1 MDYAGPYLGRQ
12 FLVVVNAHSKWCEVF
27 PMHST
32 TSAVTV
38 ETLRALF
45 AQFGLPEV
53 LVSDNRPNFV
63 SAVKIFKDRNTPS
76 RIVVGRCLWSSL
88 DLLKPD
94 LASRMSEKQM
104 LQKAGHD
111 KHAWEKKI

>member
-45 AQFGLPEV
+45 AQFGLPEF

-63 SAVKIFKDRNTPS
+63 SAVKIFKEGLVK
-76 RIVVGRCLWSSL
+76 IKVGNLVDCISCFCTGIPPVE
-88 DLLKPD
+88 LL
-94 LASRMSEKQM
+94 
-104 LQKAGHD
+104 
-111 KHAWEKKI
+111 